1 MDEIRCRSGRHV
13 IKSSQDIKS
22 RGCRRCSQEAE
33 RERIRQM
40 RADAAAF
47 RQLLE
52 KPSLVQQVAALVGQ
66 HNLPELAAR
75 MQAAL

>member
-1 MDEIRCRSGRHV
+1 MDETRCRSGRHV
-13 IKSSQDIKS
+13 IKSSQDLKNG
-22 RGCRRCSQEAE
+22 GCRKCSQERD
-33 RERIRQM
+33 RERAKRLK
-40 RADAAAF
+40 ADAAAF